1 MKTGNWSLKI
11 IVVLCMFM
19 NDSSVVQTNDEEIKN
34 LLRKTIDKKR
44 KTLLKVSEKTELL
57 RMSLEKIEEEYNY
70 RVGRLYVK
78 DNLLDLEIIR
88 NKKINELM
96 DCGLSFEDAVLELEE
111 NLQREKERLQ
121 KEEEKFDE
129 YYEIRDEKTDQP
141 EDFLKTLRVLWKKL
155 VHKYHPDL
163 ITDTTEKK
171 TREDLMK
178 KINKA
183 YSENDLETL
192 ESISEKELIDTP
204 YESTVAALEKIIID
218 IENAIVRSDA
228 SYKDLKKSQWHAY
241 LRKPQKEKEL
251 LFKEMERNILSDI
264 IKKQLIL
271 DALKKKH
278 NNL

>member
-1 MKTGNWSLKI
+1 
-11 IVVLCMFM
+11 M
-19 NDSSVVQTNDEEIKN
+19 NNSSVVQTNEEEVKN
-34 LLRKTIDKKR
+34 TLRRTIDKKR
-44 KTLLKVSEKTELL
+44 KALLKTSEKTELL

-70 RVGRLYVK
+70 RVGRLYIK

-111 NLQREKERLQ
+111 NLQKEKERLQ

-129 YYEIRDEKTDQP
+129 YHEELDGKTEQS
-141 EDFLKTLRVLWKKL
+141 EDFLKCLRLLWKKL

-192 ESISEKELIDTP
+192 KTLSEKELTGPI
-204 YESTVAALEKIIID
+204 YESKVEALEKIIVD

-228 SYKDLKKSQWHAY
+228 SYKDLKKSQWYAY
-241 LRKPQKEKEL
+241 LRKSQKEKEF

-271 DALKKKH
+271 DSLKKKH
-278 NNL
+278 NNM